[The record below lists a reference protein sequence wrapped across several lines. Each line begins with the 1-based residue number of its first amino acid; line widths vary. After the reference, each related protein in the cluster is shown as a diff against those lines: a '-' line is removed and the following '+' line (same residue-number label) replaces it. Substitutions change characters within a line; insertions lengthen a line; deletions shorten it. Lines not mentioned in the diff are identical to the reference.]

1 MTNPTWS
8 QVAKRP
14 KSIAG
19 LFLALA
25 VAAVFALLGQWQL
38 ERSFTS
44 VEPEDQNQKP
54 LALVA
59 SEKPG
64 EPLTATAAN
73 KRVTAELILDTQNVF
88 IVSNRL
94 QLLADKA
101 ASGYDLFSTGY
112 WVIANSSVL
121 LEDGDSTASLT
132 VGIGFAESL
141 SDAES
146 ARAELMDSIQAQAF
160 LEQVGKYLQTEGPE
174 ELSDP
179 AKPYLLQSLSLA
191 QLVNL
196 YEGPSI
202 ESLAGFMVLEAEP
215 GFGLE
220 RIVIAPPEAGTQ
232 VNWLT
237 LFYALEWALFGAFAV
252 FLWWRLIEDQRI
264 REIQERISSKE

>member
-8 QVAKRP
+8 QVARRP
-14 KSIAG
+14 KWIAG

-25 VAAVFALLGQWQL
+25 VAAIFALLGQWQL
-38 ERSFTS
+38 ERSFTE

-54 LALVA
+54 LVLTAT
-59 SEKPG
+59 EKPG
-64 EPLTATAAN
+64 EPITAAAAN
-73 KRVTAELILDTQNVF
+73 KRVQAQLILDTQNVF

-101 ASGYDLFSTGY
+101 ASGYDLFSSGY

-121 LEDGDSTASLT
+121 LEDGESTASLS

-141 SDAES
+141 SVAEG
-146 ARAELMDSIQAQAF
+146 ARAALIESVQAQAF
-160 LEQVGKYLQTEGPE
+160 LEQTGRYLQTEGPE
-174 ELSDP
+174 TQSDP
-179 AKPYLLQSLSLA
+179 AKAYLLESFSLA

-196 YEGPSI
+196 YKGVQAQ
-202 ESLAGFMVLEAEP
+202 SLAGFMVLDAEP

-237 LFYALEWALFGAFAV
+237 LFYALEWALFAGFAV
-252 FLWWRLIEDQRI
+252 FLWWRLVEDARI
-264 REIQERISSKE
+264 RELQG

>member
-8 QVAKRP
+8 KVARRP
-14 KSIAG
+14 KWIFG

-38 ERSFTS
+38 ERSFTE

-54 LALVA
+54 LLLIE

-64 EPLTATAAN
+64 APLTATAAN
-73 KRVTAELILDTQNVF
+73 KLVQAEIMLDTQNIF
-88 IVSNRL
+88 IVANRL
-94 QLLADKA
+94 QRTD
-101 ASGYDLFSTGY
+101 DQVVPGY
-112 WVIANSSVL
+112 WVIANAGVL
-121 LEDGDSTASLT
+121 LEDGDSTASLS

-146 ARAELMDSIQAQAF
+146 ARSQLMESIQPQAF
-160 LEQVGKYLQTEGPE
+160 LEQTGRYLQTEGPE
-174 ELSDP
+174 VLPDP

-196 YEGPSI
+196 YQGPGVK
-202 ESLAGFMVLEAEP
+202 SLAGYMVLDADP

-237 LFYALEWALFGAFAV
+237 LFYALEWALFAGFAV
-252 FLWWRLIEDQRI
+252 FLWWRLVEDERI
-264 REIQERISSKE
+264 REAQDQSNETI

>member
-8 QVAKRP
+8 QVARRP
-14 KSIAG
+14 KWIAG

-38 ERSFTS
+38 ERSFTE
-44 VEPEDQNQKP
+44 VEPEDQSQLP
-54 LALVA
+54 LVLVD

-64 EPLTATAAN
+64 EPLTAPAAN
-73 KRVTAELILDTQNVF
+73 KLVQAQIFIDTQNVF

-94 QLLADKA
+94 QRAADEVV
-101 ASGYDLFSTGY
+101 LGY

-121 LEDGDSTASLT
+121 LEDGESKASLS

-141 SDAES
+141 SVAEG
-146 ARAELMDSIQAQAF
+146 ARAALMESVQAQAF
-160 LEQVGKYLQTEGPE
+160 LEQTGRYLQTEGPE
-174 ELSDP
+174 TQSDP
-179 AKPYLLQSLSLA
+179 AKAYLLESFSLA

-196 YEGPSI
+196 YKGVEAQ
-202 ESLAGFMVLEAEP
+202 SLAGFMVLDAEP

-237 LFYALEWALFGAFAV
+237 LFYALEWALFAGFAV
-252 FLWWRLIEDQRI
+252 FLWWRLVEDARI
-264 REIQERISSKE
+264 RELQG